1 MKRYVCCYEEKI
13 YDDNGNV
20 CDHDTFKEWCEA
32 YDKSEARSYFESE
45 HPNNRIID
53 IWEE

>member
-13 YDDNGNV
+13 YDEDGNV

-32 YDKSEARSYFESE
+32 YSLEEARRHFEE
-45 HPNNRIID
+45 ENPENKIID

>member
-13 YDDNGNV
+13 YDEDGNE
-20 CDHDTFKEWCEA
+20 CDHDIFKEWCEA
-32 YDKSEARSYFESE
+32 YNKEEARDLFKDE
-45 HPNNRIID
+45 HPDNRIID